1 MHKSV
6 NPYSGWGTPVSGE
19 RLVGRSQILERTFQR
34 IKSEAHCSIV
44 GLPRIGKTSVARETI
59 RLLQA
64 TNAGINVGYVT
75 LNALDGPVHVYRR
88 ILEEIAFNDGC
99 GNILFRNLTHEDAYG
114 EFLRTLRQRKR
125 SGYKSVVVFD
135 EMDGIVRETFADASL
150 FISRMREVANDRERY
165 GLTFIFVSR
174 RSLDMIQG
182 DIDYSTLA
190 GLCEVFYLRPLEPS
204 GIQQLVSRSPISID
218 PSGVDALWQITGGHP
233 FLAEVVM
240 CEAVDR
246 EHPNLDAKAIEA
258 AQHAQAHE
266 FTNMYRLLRQLLSRE
281 NENMFNALC
290 ELVVGPQWRAIDFHS
305 VTLLKQYGLLR
316 SNNHSSGSVECMSQH
331 FKDYLS
337 LLTRTIPS
345 WDLLGET
352 ERQLRNL
359 VQDKMQESY
368 GENWFEELRNRH
380 PKKREVLD
388 KLILQR
394 EREKRMFGNAA
405 ADFILDY
412 TYIGELKDLIFDE
425 WDRYRAVFVGT
436 KAEWEKKL
444 QTVMRVR
451 NPMAHYRP
459 VPAEV
464 LHEAENICKLLLV
477 KLTGSGDILDTKR
490 SK

>member
-1 MHKSV
+1 MHKAV

-19 RLVGRSQILERTFQR
+19 RLVGRSQLLERIIQR

-44 GLPRIGKTSVARETI
+44 GLPRLGKTSVAREAI
-59 RLLQA
+59 RLLQT
-64 TNAGINVGYVT
+64 TNAGVNVGYVT
-75 LNALDGPVHVYRR
+75 LDATSGPVQAYER
-88 ILEEIAFNDGC
+88 ILEEITFGTVTDG
-99 GNILFRNLTHEDAYG
+99 ISFRGLTHDDAYM
-114 EFLRTLRQRKR
+114 EFLRTLRQEKR
-125 SGYKSVVVFD
+125 SGHKSVVVID

-150 FISRMREVANDRERY
+150 FVSRMREVANDRDRY
-165 GLTFIFVSR
+165 GVTFVFVSR
-174 RSLDMIQG
+174 LSLDMIQG
-182 DIDYSTLA
+182 DVDCSTLA
-190 GLCEVFYLRPLEPS
+190 GLCEVVYLQPIELA
-204 GIQQLVSRSPISID
+204 GIMQLASRSPISIET
-218 PSGVDALWQITGGHP
+218 SGIDALCYFTGGHP

-240 CEAVDR
+240 CEAVDGG
-246 EHPNLDAKAIEA
+246 HSSLDAKAIET

-266 FTNMYRLLRQLLSRE
+266 FTNMYRLLQQLLSRE
-281 NENMFNALC
+281 KMFDALC
-290 ELVVGPQWRAIDFHS
+290 ELVVGPQWQAINFHT

-316 SNNHSSGSVECMSQH
+316 SNNHFSGSVECMSQH
-331 FKDYLS
+331 LKDYLS

-394 EREKRMFGNAA
+394 DREKRMFGNAA

-412 TYIGELKDLIFDE
+412 TYIGELKDLIFAE
-425 WDRYRAVFVGT
+425 WDRYRAVFGDT
-436 KAEWEKKL
+436 KTEWEKKL
-444 QTVMRVR
+444 QAVMRVR